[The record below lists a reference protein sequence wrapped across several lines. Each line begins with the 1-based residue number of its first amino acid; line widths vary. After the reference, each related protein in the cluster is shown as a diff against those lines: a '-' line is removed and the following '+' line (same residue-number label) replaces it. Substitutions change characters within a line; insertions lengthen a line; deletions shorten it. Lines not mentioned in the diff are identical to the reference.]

1 MYKKPWEQMTKA
13 NLFRRAACSLVAV
26 WPLCAA
32 EAVPTVLFNRDI
44 RPILSDKCFTCH
56 GPDAPSRNIKLRL
69 DSEAGAKADLGG
81 RFAIVAGD
89 PARSELARRITAEN
103 KGLRMP
109 PVASGFKLSDRE
121 IDLLRRCIEQ
131 GAQWQQHWSFIP
143 PKRPALPAVKQA
155 GWPRNPIDHFV
166 LARLEQEGLSPSP
179 EAGRETLLRRVS
191 LDLTGL
197 PPSIE
202 EIDAFLNDTSP
213 AAYEKVVDR
222 LLASPRY
229 GERMAFPWL
238 EAARYADT
246 NGYQTDAE
254 RYMWRWRDW
263 VIEAFNSNMPFDRF
277 VVEQIAGD
285 LLHNATLDQKIA
297 TGFHRNHRDNGEGG
311 IIPEEYAV
319 EYVADRVET
328 TGTVFLG
335 LTVACTRCH
344 NHKYD
349 PLTQKEF
356 YQLFAYF
363 NNINERGRYFKYG
376 NTPPVIHAPTREQQ
390 ARLAELDS
398 RLGTAEGRFES
409 LRAAARSA
417 QSAWEKSLASGNGR
431 ADWTPERGLAARF
444 HLDDPV
450 FDGKR
455 VYVGGDAASFGFN
468 DKFTLAAWVY
478 PEDLQSG
485 AILTRTK
492 DVSEET
498 GYGLWLAGGKVQAT
512 FVQRWLDDALR
523 VETVE
528 PLAPGQWSH
537 VAVSY
542 DGSLVADGVRIY
554 INGRA
559 AKLKI
564 LLDDLNQDFRLKEE
578 PFRIGGGGGPEHR
591 FRGRIDQVSA
601 YSEVLPP
608 ELVAVLAARDD
619 LNAIAAL
626 APDKRT
632 EAQRVKLRL
641 AYLESHAPDA
651 VRSAWRELVEA
662 RRARAAYL
670 DTIPTLMVME
680 EMPAP
685 KPAFLLTRGQYD
697 KPGEPVQRGV
707 PAVLPP
713 LPAGVPNNR
722 LGLAR
727 WLVDPSNPLTARV
740 AVNRFWQMYFGNGLV
755 RTVEDF
761 GSQGEW
767 PSHMDLLDW
776 LAVEFMD
783 SGWDVK
789 ALQKKIVMSAT
800 YRQDSRVTPDLL
812 RRDPETRLL
821 ARGPRSRLSASV
833 IRDQALAAS
842 GLLVEKIGGPS
853 VKPYQPSGL
862 WKELSGG
869 GDYNQDHGEKLYRR
883 SLYTFWK
890 RAAPPPFMMNFD
902 AAGREIC
909 VVRQSRTNTP
919 LQALNLMND
928 VTYLEAAR
936 VLAQRVMRQAGPS
949 PDDRITRAFRL
960 VTTRKPSTPE
970 MEVLRAAFHHHLDGF
985 RSDPAAARRYLAHG
999 ESPVDESVPAPE
1011 LAAYATVAGMILNL
1025 DEAVTKE

>member
-1 MYKKPWEQMTKA
+1 MTNA
-13 NLFRRAACSLVAV
+13 SLIRRAACTLAAV
-26 WPLCAA
+26 VPLCAA
-32 EAVPTVLFNRDI
+32 ETVPTVLFNRDI

-69 DSEAGAKADLGG
+69 DSEAAAKADLGG
-81 RFAIVAGD
+81 RFAIVPGD
-89 PARSELARRITAEN
+89 PARSELVRRIATEN

-109 PVASGFKLSDRE
+109 PVHSGFKLSERE
-121 IDLLRRCIEQ
+121 IDLLRRWVQQ

-143 PKRPALPAVKQA
+143 PKRAPLPAVNQP
-155 GWPRNPIDHFV
+155 GWPRSPIDHFV
-166 LARLEQEGLSPSP
+166 LARLEQEGLAPSP
-179 EAGRETLLRRVS
+179 EAGREALLRRLS

-197 PPSIE
+197 PPAIE

-222 LLASPRY
+222 LLASPRF

-263 VIEAFNSNMPFDRF
+263 VIEAFNRNMPFDRF

-285 LLHNATLDQKIA
+285 LLPNATLDQKIA
-297 TGFHRNHRDNGEGG
+297 SGFHRNHRGNGEGG

-390 ARLAELDS
+390 AKLGEIDARLAA
-398 RLGTAEGRFES
+398 AERRFES
-409 LRAAARSA
+409 FRATAESA
-417 QSAWEKSLASGNGR
+417 QPAWEKTLASGKGR
-431 ADWTPERGLAARF
+431 LDWMPERGLAARF
-444 HLDDPV
+444 RLDDPA

-455 VYVGGDAASFGFN
+455 VFEGGDVAAFGFH

-478 PEDLQSG
+478 PEDLHSG
-485 AILTRTK
+485 AILTRAK
-492 DVSEET
+492 DVPEES

-523 VETVE
+523 VESVE
-528 PLAPGQWSH
+528 SLPLREWSH
-537 VAVSY
+537 VAVTY

-578 PFRIGGGGGPEHR
+578 PFRIGGGGGPEQR
-591 FRGRIDQVSA
+591 FRGRIDLASA

-608 ELVAVLAARDD
+608 DLVAALAVCEDLPALAR
-619 LNAIAAL
+619 L
-626 APDKRT
+626 APDKRMA
-632 EAQRVKLRL
+632 AQQLKLRH
-641 AYLESHAPDA
+641 AFLESHAPEP

-662 RRARAAYL
+662 RRARAVFL
-670 DTIPTLMVME
+670 DTIPTVMVME
-680 EMPAP
+680 EMPSP
-685 KPAFLLTRGQYD
+685 KPAFLLLRGQYD

-713 LPAGVPNNR
+713 LPAGTPDNR

-727 WLVDPSNPLTARV
+727 WLVDASNPLTARV
-740 AVNRFWQMYFGNGLV
+740 AVNRFWQMYFGAGLV

-783 SGWDVK
+783 SGWNVK

-800 YRQDSRVTPDLL
+800 YRQASRVTPDLL
-812 RRDPETRLL
+812 RRDPENRLL
-821 ARGPRSRLSASV
+821 ARGPRARLSASV

-842 GLLVEKIGGPS
+842 GLLVENLGGPS
-853 VKPYQPSGL
+853 VKPYQPAGL

-869 GDYNQDHGEKLYRR
+869 GDYRQDHGEKLYRR

-909 VVRQSRTNTP
+909 VVRTSRTNTP

-928 VTYLEAAR
+928 VTYLEASR
-936 VLAQRVMRQAGPS
+936 VLAQRVIRRAGSS
-949 PDDRITRAFRL
+949 PDERIAMAFRL
-960 VTTRKPSTPE
+960 VIARKPSDPE
-970 MEVLRAAFHHHLDGF
+970 MEILRAAFRHHLDGF
-985 RSDPAAARRYLAHG
+985 RSDPASARRYLAHG
-999 ESPVDESVPAPE
+999 ESPVEESVAAPE